1 MDAVFV
7 IIDALTTCIFQV
19 NAYFFCFEMK
29 FVHEQ
34 IKSESYDD
42 FKARQSKVRKLR
54 NFILILD
61 VAL

>member
-1 MDAVFV
+1 
-7 IIDALTTCIFQV
+7 
-19 NAYFFCFEMK
+19 MK

-42 FKARQSKVRKLR
+42 FKARQSRVRKLR

>member
-1 MDAVFV
+1 MKAVF
-7 IIDALTTCIFQV
+7 IFIDAISTSIFHI

-42 FKARQSKVRKLR
+42 FKARESRVRKLR
-54 NFILILD
+54 NLFMILA

>member
-1 MDAVFV
+1 
-7 IIDALTTCIFQV
+7 
-19 NAYFFCFEMK
+19 MK

-42 FKARQSKVRKLR
+42 FKARESRVRKLR
-54 NFILILD
+54 NLFMILA